1 MLIILSCLLP
11 GRCRY
16 SPEWAAGLPQAGSA
30 ILGLMLRILSYL
42 VPGRCRYGPV
52 WAAGLPQASAG

>member
-30 ILGLMLRILSYL
+30 ILGLIYVENPLLFGARQ
-42 VPGRCRYGPV
+42 V
-52 WAAGLPQASAG
+52 